1 MSTARNMLN
10 QAWPEV
16 EMAREAYAQSGSGS
30 IPVDTITTCSA
41 MARKKLE
48 MAEWWIHQSSP
59 SYHIHTSLMNAG
71 NQLERYKKNW
81 DSVNSE
87 IDIHPGGR
95 ALNHTQT
102 SGYVYKSRLQ
112 ERFGPIEG
120 QLADDWLRAYAPV
133 CLGEDRKKKSRAI
146 DWPSLSP
153 LWTPYHRHIIDCI
166 AIACRC

>member
-1 MSTARNMLN
+1 MSTARNVLS

-30 IPVDTITTCSA
+30 IPVNTITTCSA

-48 MAEWWIHQSSP
+48 MAEWWIHQSSS
-59 SYHIHTSLMNAG
+59 SYHINTSLMNAG
-71 NQLERYKKNW
+71 DQLERYKKKW

-95 ALNHTQT
+95 AFNHTET
-102 SGYVYKSRLQ
+102 SGNVYKSRLQ
-112 ERFGPIEG
+112 ELFGPIEG

-133 CLGEDRKKKSRAI
+133 CLGEDRKKKSRAT
-146 DWPSLSP
+146 DWQSLSP
-153 LWTPYHRHIIDCI
+153 LWTPYNQLGGTCI
-166 AIACRC
+166 PIACGS

>member
-30 IPVDTITTCSA
+30 ILVDTITTCSA

-48 MAEWWIHQSSP
+48 MAEWWIHQSSS
-59 SYHIHTSLMNAG
+59 SYHINTSLMNAG
-71 NQLERYKKNW
+71 DQLERYKKNR

-87 IDIHPGGR
+87 IDVHPGGR
-95 ALNHTQT
+95 GLNHTQT
-102 SGYVYKSRLQ
+102 SGNVYKSTSQ

-120 QLADDWLRAYAPV
+120 QLADDWLSAYVPV
-133 CLGEDRKKKSRAI
+133 CLGRA
-146 DWPSLSP
+146 
-153 LWTPYHRHIIDCI
+153 R
-166 AIACRC
+166 